1 MNLLVQAPHE
11 EELEEYFILP
21 QSPDGNED
29 GRLESNRE
37 DQYSCRK
44 MLQNGKLDVIEDKL
58 EE

>member
-1 MNLLVQAPHE
+1 LVQAPHE